1 MRFEVENKP
10 PIEGPS
16 AKRVRAGI
24 LSLRNRGRSSFATLA
39 DERGNY
45 LLAAGGALTCMLERR
60 DVDAGRMFR
69 AYVDK
74 PGVTVPNGTILAFG
88 AGQIRL
94 MADEW
99 LTATQVAEAFDAF
112 LFGKRWPTLLNWR
125 DQGDVLPR
133 V

>member
-16 AKRVRAGI
+16 AGRVRAGI
-24 LSLRNRGRSSFATLA
+24 LSLRGRGRSSFATLT

-60 DVDAGRMFR
+60 DVEAGRMYR
-69 AYVDK
+69 AFVDR
-74 PGVTVPNGTILAFG
+74 PGVTVPDGTILAFG
-88 AGQIRL
+88 AGQLRL

-99 LTATQVAEAFDAF
+99 LTAPQVADAFDAF
-112 LFGKRWPTLLNWR
+112 LNGRPWPPVLRWR

-133 V
+133 T